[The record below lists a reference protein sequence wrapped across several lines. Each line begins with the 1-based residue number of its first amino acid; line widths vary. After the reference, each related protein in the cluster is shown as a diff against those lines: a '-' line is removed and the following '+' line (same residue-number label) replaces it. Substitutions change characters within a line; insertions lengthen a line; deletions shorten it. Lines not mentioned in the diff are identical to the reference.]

1 MKPVFRTFDIEV
13 PSIDAFTFTL
23 KTQVDPSQHYSVSE
37 HKKYAIPV
45 SEDQTPP
52 KYKMV
57 KCEILYNNNEVMTVG
72 FGNSKKQAER
82 NASIQGQIWLHQN
95 KGDQLLSEENK
106 DQQQVSDSETSS
118 NEEDK

>member
-23 KTQVDPSQHYSVSE
+23 KTQVDPLDHYSVSE
-37 HKKYAIPV
+37 HKKYTPPV
-45 SEDQTPP
+45 SEDQTP

-95 KGDQLLSEENK
+95 KGDQLLSE
-106 DQQQVSDSETSS
+106 
-118 NEEDK
+118 